1 MRAII
6 EREQCAGRITSRAAA
21 SCPSLLSLYL
31 PCASDARPK
40 HPFLCKAN
48 RRLRRRSR
56 RCYPTR
62 RSFRRRRPSSQR
74 LNADIDIDGT
84 VPATDGSQRVLLQPR
99 HASMPPRPRLLH
111 VPGILQ
117 RSQRPR
123 SGGSC
128 RLHRQF
134 EFQLGRVRDVHGVCF
149 FCWVSVVPL
158 RPFV

>member
-1 MRAII
+1 VPEKNRLCKACARSLS
-6 EREQCAGRITSRAAA
+6 ESSVREGLLLGRQPVVR
-21 SCPSLLSLYL
+21 PPLLSLYL

-62 RSFRRRRPSSQR
+62 RSFRCRRPSSQR

-84 VPATDGSQRVLLQPR
+84 VPATDGTQRVLLQPR
-99 HASMPPRPRLLH
+99 HASMPARPRLLH

-123 SGGSC
+123 SGRSS
-128 RLHRQF
+128 RLHR
-134 EFQLGRVRDVHGVCF
+134 
-149 FCWVSVVPL
+149 
-158 RPFV
+158 